1 MTCPER
7 QELLT
12 RFSTAFDD
20 FSASVR
26 DLKAAKL
33 PPEDVQYRS
42 AQAQSACEQLWA
54 KLQEHQS
61 KHRCWP

>member
-1 MTCPER
+1 MSCPER

-26 DLKAAKL
+26 ELKAADL
-33 PPEDVQYRS
+33 SPEVVQHRS
-42 AQAQSACEQLWA
+42 AEAQSACERLWA
-54 KLQEHQS
+54 QLQAHQA